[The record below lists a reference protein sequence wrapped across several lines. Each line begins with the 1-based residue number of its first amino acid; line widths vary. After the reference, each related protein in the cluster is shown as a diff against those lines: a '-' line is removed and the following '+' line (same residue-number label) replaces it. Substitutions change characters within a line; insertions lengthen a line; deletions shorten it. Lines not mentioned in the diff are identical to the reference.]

1 MSQEPQKSLQIEE
14 IIGLK
19 PQHFADLIRTAQLVF
34 DPSAGLSL
42 RRPKVNWEEFGLP
55 VNVAENL
62 KELGQEYQ
70 YASPHIPPED
80 IWSKLTTESRIWF
93 VENKN
98 LLWKFEEIFP
108 ALDED

>member
-1 MSQEPQKSLQIEE
+1 MSQEPNKSIQIQE

-19 PQHFADLIRTAQLVF
+19 SQHFADLIRTAQLIF
-34 DPSAGLSL
+34 DPCSGTVGRSL
-42 RRPKVNWEEFGLP
+42 KIDWGDLGIPGDV
-55 VNVAENL
+55 VDNL

-70 YASPHIPPED
+70 YASPHIPPEE

-93 VENKN
+93 MENKDN
-98 LLWKFEEIFP
+98 LWQFEEILP